1 MLDDHKPYLHQRWN
15 EGCTNIQQL
24 YREVKALGFCGSY
37 GTVYAY
43 LRPFKG
49 KAAPPA
55 VPHPAQGPSH
65 HQLDP
70 PPPRQPQC
78 RRAAPLDGLGL
89 LRGRGGVRRKS
100 GCQRGITAG
109 QTPS

>member
-1 MLDDHKPYLHQRWN
+1 MLDDHKPYLHRRWN

-24 YREVKALGFCGSY
+24 HQEVKALGFRGSY

-55 VPHPAQGPSH
+55 VPA
-65 HQLDP
+65 
-70 PPPRQPQC
+70 PPRP
-78 RRAAPLDGLGL
+78 RSVISPAGSAAAPTTSMPASSSSS
-89 LRGRGGVRRKS
+89 RRYRPPAPTWTLCVATS
-100 GCQRGITAG
+100 RSS
-109 QTPS
+109 PR